1 MVKTTMIARVSD
13 ALPLAASMDDEQ
25 VEMELKEYKSQAKLI
40 FRKLNM
46 NSEKRC
52 SIESGSYVFHYI
64 IDHGVVYLC
73 ICERNYPRKLA
84 FTYLDDLAKEFFI
97 SYGNEMDRPGLRPY
111 AFVKFDTFMQKTK
124 RLYQD
129 TRTQSNLTK
138 LHEDLQDVTKIMTKN
153 MEDLLYRGE
162 TLDNLQGKSEL
173 LLRDSARYR
182 KTARDV
188 NLQALYRKYGPPA
201 IVAFVFLL
209 VIYWRFWWY

>member
-13 ALPLAASMDDEQ
+13 ALPLAESMDDEQ
-25 VEMELKEYKSQAKLI
+25 VELREYKSQAKLI
-40 FRKLNM
+40 FRKLNA

-64 IDHGVVYLC
+64 IDHGVVHLC

-84 FTYLDDLAKEFFI
+84 FTYLDDLSKEFFM
-97 SYGNEMDRPGLRPY
+97 SYGNEIDRPGLRPY

-138 LHEDLQDVTKIMTKN
+138 LHEDLQDVTKIMTRN

-162 TLDNLQGKSEL
+162 TLDNLQGKSEM
-173 LLRDSARYR
+173 LLRDSAHYR

-201 IVAFVFLL
+201 IAGLVFLL

>member
-13 ALPLAASMDDEQ
+13 ALPLAEPMDDDQ
-25 VEMELKEYKSQAKLI
+25 MEKELREYKSQAKLI

-46 NSEKRC
+46 NSAPRC

-64 IDHGVVYLC
+64 IDHGIVYLC

-84 FTYLDDLAKEFFI
+84 FSYLEDLSKEFFI
-97 SYGNEMDRPGLRPY
+97 SYGNEFDRPGLRPY
-111 AFVKFDTFMQKTK
+111 AFVKFDTFMKKTK
-124 RLYQD
+124 KMYQD

-162 TLDNLQGKSEL
+162 TLDNLQDKSQL

-188 NLQALYRKYGPPA
+188 NLQALYRKYGPPV
-201 IVAFVFLL
+201 IILVVVLF
-209 VIYWRFWWY
+209 VIYLRFWWW